1 MPTKHIKGAERRAN
15 IRRLAAAKK
24 KRKDQRKADKAE
36 REANTKAKLCDGRVF
51 NFRTLNSHKKFDSVS
66 SEILRKQEIQ
76 KAIDNG
82 MRYGEH
88 RADDIESRVFGDER
102 RVRFAKSP
110 ELFYGA
116 MKHIKALEA
125 QYRERWEKAD
135 FISGVNDAVQRKEFE
150 REVYAKLEN
159 GEFDEKEAEYQI
171 KHIKEVKEQERKDI
185 IRRRNIELDEAARKI
200 IETPDDV
207 LEQEGREVM
216 GERGIEGIGPE
227 YMQSSFEHMNAQY
240 KANRAKELKTRKK
253 ERNRMNRYE
262 RIDSENEAAL
272 KMFQAND
279 EMLEYMDMNARY
291 NSEAVPHMDK
301 IKEQAA
307 TFNRAKGAL
316 SDPAEEKQEIEK
328 KNRSKEAPQ
337 TTKRPR
343 LSLSLDE
350 EDTEPKAPDGE
361 KKEAVEDKKKEAP
374 QKTKRQRKEE
384 AIKEMT
390 AENLYSEIKRL
401 QAQIKSLADGHD
413 DASKVEWGKI
423 SADAD
428 RLMKCADSYFDK
440 AADPVKEQVHP
451 DYEKVK
457 QAVGFVIK
465 LDVWNRGLIKKPDEI
480 SDAQAYGYVDGY
492 TFGETDPFRKA
503 EEKNRLVNNY
513 EQDYEGAL
521 LDYKEYTGD
530 KPLDDLKMEDLHTN
544 VYELMTKGNKYLKV
558 LRNNAKKGDS
568 KERIKEVED
577 AMTEAMESWAA
588 KRGFSPGELTK
599 DELLRLGSKLTPT
612 GFAMN
617 LKSKKQNILYGKYV
631 RMNKRNN
638 GRFETKDVIG
648 HDKEHKRESGT
659 MDFLNLLPAEE
670 KEKEQG
676 EEEAKNKAQDP
687 ELERLMADIDSDMTS
702 VNEAAGDNIE
712 NADWDKLYAAIE
724 KLVRDA
730 LSFVDRVDAAD
741 DAEMKAHIPE
751 VLSKVGMAIGLD
763 LQNRNVITADDKL
776 SEEEILKI
784 MRNYKPGKNA
794 RDGSVIEGGDK

>member
-24 KRKDQRKADKAE
+24 KRKDQRKAE

-125 QYRERWEKAD
+125 QYQERWEQDD
-135 FISGVNDAVQRKEFE
+135 FRRSLDESKDRKEFE
-150 REVYAKLEN
+150 RKLYVQLEEGVLNEEEV
-159 GEFDEKEAEYQI
+159 EYQ
-171 KHIKEVKEQERKDI
+171 KKNFKEQQGKQHKEV

-200 IETPDDV
+200 IETPDEE
-207 LEQEGREVM
+207 LWQEGAQVM
-216 GERGIEGIGPE
+216 EERGIEGIGPG
-227 YMQSSFEHMNAQY
+227 YMQSSFEHMDARF
-240 KANRAKELKTRKK
+240 KENRAQEIKTRKK
-253 ERNRMNRYE
+253 DRNRMSRYE

-279 EMLEYMDMNARY
+279 EMLEYMHMHAALEGDAEPRMERLKGQDEKFKRAR
-291 NSEAVPHMDK
+291 
-301 IKEQAA
+301 
-307 TFNRAKGAL
+307 GAL

-337 TTKRPR
+337 TTRRPR

-350 EDTEPKAPDGE
+350 EDTEAKAPEGE

-374 QKTKRQRKEE
+374 QKTKRQKKEE

-530 KPLDDLKMEDLHTN
+530 KPLDDLKMEELHTN

-558 LRNNAKKGDS
+558 LRNNSKKGDS
-568 KERIKEVED
+568 KERIKEIED
-577 AMTEAMESWAA
+577 TMAEAMENWAA
-588 KRGFSPGELTK
+588 KRGFDPGELSR

-617 LKSKKQNILYGKYV
+617 LKSQKQDNLYAKYV
-631 RMNKRNN
+631 RMNRRNP
-638 GRFETKDVIG
+638 GRFETKDVMG
-648 HDKEHKRESGT
+648 HDKNGKRESGT
-659 MDFLNLLPAEE
+659 MDFVNLMPAEE

-676 EEEAKNKAQDP
+676 EEEAKDKAQDP

-702 VNEAAGDNIE
+702 VTEAAGDNIE

-730 LSFVDRVDAAD
+730 LSFVDRVDTAD

-751 VLSKVGMAIGLD
+751 VLSKVGMALGLD
-763 LQNRNVITADDKL
+763 LQNRGVITADDKL

-794 RDGSVIEGGDK
+794 RDGSIMEGGDK